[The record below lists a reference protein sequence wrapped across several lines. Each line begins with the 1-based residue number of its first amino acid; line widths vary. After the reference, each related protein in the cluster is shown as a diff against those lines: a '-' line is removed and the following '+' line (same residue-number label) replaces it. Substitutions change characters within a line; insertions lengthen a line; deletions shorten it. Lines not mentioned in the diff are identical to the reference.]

1 MTNKELIRDFYIS
14 DGIRNVNALNDLLHD
29 DVLLHWDSSEGKLI
43 LEKEGILNLAK
54 ELNQNYSK
62 SIIEI
67 THILAENDL
76 VTLRYNHK
84 VAAIENPTE
93 LMHIA
98 KIIVIWEFS
107 GNKLIKG
114 HQISQPA

>member
-1 MTNKELIRDFYIS
+1 MTIKELLKEFYIT
-14 DGIRNVNALNDLLHD
+14 DGIRNVDALNKILHD
-29 DVLLHWDSSEGKLI
+29 DVNLHWDSSEGRLI

-54 ELNQNYSK
+54 ELRQNYAK
-62 SIIEI
+62 SIIDI
-67 THILAENDL
+67 THIIAEDNL
-76 VTLRYNHK
+76 VSLRYNHK
-84 VAAIENPTE
+84 VATIENPTE

-114 HQISQPA
+114 HQISQPV

>member
-1 MTNKELIRDFYIS
+1 MTKKELLKDFYIS
-14 DGIRNVNALNDLLHD
+14 DGIRNVDALNEILHEN
-29 DVLLHWDSSEGKLI
+29 VILHWDSSEGTLV

-54 ELNQNYSK
+54 ELNQNYAK
-62 SIIEI
+62 SIIDI
-67 THILAENDL
+67 THIIAEDNL

-84 VAAIENPTE
+84 VATIENPNE

-98 KIIVIWEFS
+98 KIIIIWELS

>member
-1 MTNKELIRDFYIS
+1 MTIKEQLKNFYLS
-14 DGIRNVNALNDLLHD
+14 DGIRDVKALNEILHD
-29 DVLLHWDSSEGKLI
+29 DVILHWDSSEGKLI

-54 ELNQNYSK
+54 ELNQNYAK
-62 SIIEI
+62 SIIDI
-67 THILAENDL
+67 THIIAEENI

-84 VAAIENPTE
+84 VATIENPSE

>member
-1 MTNKELIRDFYIS
+1 MTKKELLKDFYIS
-14 DGIRNVNALNDLLHD
+14 DGIRDVKVLNEILHD
-29 DVLLHWDSSEGKLI
+29 DVILQWDSSEGTLI

-54 ELNQNYSK
+54 ELSQNYHK

-67 THILAENDL
+67 QHLISEEDI
-76 VTLRYNHK
+76 VTVHYNHK
-84 VAAIENPTE
+84 VATIENPNE
-93 LMHIA
+93 LMRIA

-114 HQISQPA
+114 YQISQPA

>member
-1 MTNKELIRDFYIS
+1 MTNKEILRDFYLA
-14 DGIRNVNALNDLLHD
+14 DGIRNVDALNEILHEN
-29 DVLLHWDSSEGKLI
+29 VILHWDSSEGKLI

-54 ELNQNYSK
+54 ELNQNYAK

-67 THILAENDL
+67 THILGEGDL
-76 VTLRYNHK
+76 VSLRYNHK
-84 VAAIENPTE
+84 VAAIENPSE

-98 KIIVIWEFS
+98 KIIIIWEFL
-107 GNKLIKG
+107 GNKLVKG